1 MLTHRK
7 IIWEW
12 MALPKDKAQS
22 EEYMQR
28 IANAFFSSVTMF
40 GVGFASFV
48 LWAKA

>member
-1 MLTHRK
+1 MLTRRK
-7 IIWEW
+7 SFGNGWRFRR
-12 MALPKDKAQS
+12 MRS

-40 GVGFASFV
+40 GVGFAYFV